1 MKKILFVL
9 TAIAFAF
16 VLASCGND
24 TPYIPSMEE
33 EVTDKVYTP
42 EDAAALDPIK
52 DYTEYH
58 RLKGY
63 YIFETRYDLR
73 QVTGMEWVNKEY
85 NDYYDYSTYE
95 GHYNHL
101 VDAVYATTLQIRS
114 NILEGYS
121 TQPQGRLLLALQE
134 FLTDKNVTALHPKVI
149 VHGVNGKVNKYYVDN
164 EAWIYRLQCLYE
176 KDKQRFLADED
187 VLLLC
192 KAYIVLSSWVSNR
205 AVNDAD
211 AFRELKEKMP
221 GVLEL
226 IWTEDVEL
234 IADGIDSATGYRYI
248 EFSSPD
254 GLDILVS
261 SGTSKNLPRGFEY
274 QEFGPEGDKKLLP
287 SGRYVRLKSG
297 ERYYLTP
304 SFDGWVMASAITEE
318 GLLTV
323 STIID
328 VESLVHLFPEKKVEL
343 KSKYLEKAVR
353 DYLGKSEA
361 DSITTS
367 ELAVIT
373 HVYINGDSIF
383 LGTNAPD
390 GTFLSMNTKQKN
402 SDFNLADLDW
412 FYGLYDLYVKNL
424 NLPTLPDGGYLRARS
439 LTVTYCELENIDAV
453 RNSVAESID
462 FSHNKLTDASV
473 FKNVIYVWDI
483 YLNDNAELNILKLP
497 HKHIR
502 VIDRR
507 NTKLSE
513 SDFLEDGVIVDMV
526 K

>member
-1 MKKILFVL
+1 MKKLIFFIIAAVL
-9 TAIAFAF
+9 AFA
-16 VLASCGND
+16 LMSCGD
-24 TPYIPSMEE
+24 KPPYIPSIGE

-42 EDAAALDPIK
+42 DEAAELDPVR

-63 YIFETRYDLR
+63 YIFESPYTEHNVPGLEYK
-73 QVTGMEWVNKEY
+73 NKEY
-85 NDYYDYSTYE
+85 NEFYDYSTYE
-95 GHYNHL
+95 GYYNHI
-101 VDAVYATTLQIRS
+101 VDAVYATTLQMKE
-114 NILEGYS
+114 NVLEGYV
-121 TQPQGRLLLALQE
+121 TQQQTRLLGK
-134 FLTDKNVTALHPKVI
+134 FLDGKNVTALHPKKVVRDAKGNVMEHYI
-149 VHGVNGKVNKYYVDN
+149 EHG
-164 EAWIYRLQCLYE
+164 AWYSRLPELYA
-176 KDKQRFLADED
+176 KDAQRFLADED

-192 KAYIVLSSWVSNR
+192 KAYIVWSSWVSNR
-205 AVNDAD
+205 AVNDSD
-211 AFRELKEKMP
+211 AFRVLKEKIP

-226 IWTEDVEL
+226 IWTEDVDL
-234 IADGIDSATGYRYI
+234 IADGIDSATSYRYI

-328 VESLVHLFPEKKVEL
+328 VESLAHEFPEKKVEL

-353 DYLGKSEA
+353 EYLGKSEA

-383 LGTNAPD
+383 LGTSAPD

-402 SDFNLADLDW
+402 SDFNFADLDW

-424 NLPTLPDGGYLRARS
+424 HLPTLPDGGYLRARN
-439 LTVTYCELENIDAV
+439 LTVTYCELENIEAV
-453 RNSVAESID
+453 RNSVAERID
-462 FSHNKLTDASV
+462 LSHNKLKDASV
-473 FKNVIYVWDI
+473 FKDVIYVWDI
-483 YLNDNAELNILKLP
+483 YLNDNAELSILKLP